1 MSSCHHPISDDK
13 SKYKYNSSLSV
24 QIINERLDLKQ
35 PFDERQVRDSECL
48 VYKAKKA
55 SRIDRLS
62 FFLIFAKDACE
73 IQQ

>member
-35 PFDERQVRDSECL
+35 SFDERQVRDSEGL
-48 VYKAKKA
+48 VY
-55 SRIDRLS
+55 
-62 FFLIFAKDACE
+62 
-73 IQQ
+73 